1 MTDEKEIDVD
11 EDFIKELIAG
21 KKPSKKE
28 TTAPTVEVTKV
39 APVENDETA
48 TEETVGKPEPVEP
61 VKTGKRKNARS
72 VDFEGIFLK
81 EAKIKDRRQMYIS
94 GEFCDRITSYLHII
108 SDGKVSMVGYIHNVL
123 AHHMQEYREMINEM
137 YQNKIN
143 KSNPL

>member
-1 MTDEKEIDVD
+1 MAEEKPIDVD
-11 EDFIKELIAG
+11 EDYIKKLIAG
-21 KKPSKKE
+21 EKPSKKE
-28 TTAPTVEVTKV
+28 PTEPTVEVKKA
-39 APVENDETA
+39 APVENDEPA
-48 TEETVGKPEPVEP
+48 QIETVENQEPVEP
-61 VKTGKRKNARS
+61 VKASKRKNTRS

-94 GEFCDRITSYLHII
+94 GEFCERITSYLHII

-137 YQNKIN
+137 YQIKIN